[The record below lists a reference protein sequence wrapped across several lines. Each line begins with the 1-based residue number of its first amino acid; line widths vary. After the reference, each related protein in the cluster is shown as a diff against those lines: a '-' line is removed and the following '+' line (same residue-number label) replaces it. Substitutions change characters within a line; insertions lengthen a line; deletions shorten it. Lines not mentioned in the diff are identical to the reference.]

1 MEDLSNF
8 PSRLKELMEERE
20 LKSETLAAAV
30 QISGSAIRAWL
41 RGESVPTYLNAAK
54 LADFFGCSLDFLMGR
69 TDYEAAV
76 PRPLP
81 PFYPQLRKV
90 MAEANVTRF
99 EIAENTNIKDAFFT
113 NWAKGQ
119 LPLIVTLCT
128 LADYLHVS
136 LDYLIGRRD
145 Y

>member
-1 MEDLSNF
+1 
-8 PSRLKELMEERE
+8 MEERE
-20 LKSETLAAAV
+20 MKSETLATAA

-41 RGESVPTYLNAAK
+41 RGESVPTYLHAVK
-54 LADFFGCSLDFLMGR
+54 LADFFCCSLDFLMGR
-69 TDYEAAV
+69 TDFEAV
-76 PRPLP
+76 TPRPLP
-81 PFYPQLRKV
+81 PFYPQLRTIMEK
-90 MAEANVTRF
+90 AHVTRF
-99 EIAENTNIKDAFFT
+99 EITEKTNIKDAFFT